1 MEIALIGLTSSGKTA
16 LFEALTGVEGTST
29 GHGAHHGILTVPD
42 QRVEKLAGILHSRK
56 KTYTNIDL
64 VDTAG
69 LSPAGGQATQYNDR
83 ILGEVREA
91 DGLLFVIRTFRSE
104 SVSHPSGGVNPKR
117 DLSALLGD
125 LHVSDLGII
134 EKRLEKLDSVIAKLP
149 KDQRD
154 RHIAEQRV
162 LGIVRNSIEEG
173 SHPDLSD
180 VTDADLQTVKGYG
193 FFSLKPG
200 VVVANVGDLTD
211 PDENA
216 GLDDLEE
223 FSRDLGLPLVAINAA
238 LEGELRDFPPEER
251 GDYYR
256 EMGLSG
262 SAVESIIA
270 TVYQGLDVETF
281 LTGGETES
289 RAWPLARG
297 STAPEAA
304 GTVHT
309 DMQRGFIRAEVVAY
323 NDLVASGSMA
333 EAKKNGQVRLE
344 GKDYIVQD
352 GDVVFFHFSK

>member
-16 LFEALTGVEGTST
+16 LFEALTGVAGTST

-42 QRVEKLAGILHSRK
+42 ERVDKLAEILNSKK
-56 KTYTNIDL
+56 KTFTNIDL
-64 VDTAG
+64 VDIAG
-69 LSPAGGQATQYNDR
+69 LSPASGQSAQYNDR

-91 DGLLFVIRTFRSE
+91 DGLLFVVRTFRSA
-104 SVSHPSGGVNPKR
+104 SASHPSGSVDPKR

-134 EKRLEKLDSVIAKLP
+134 EKRLEKLDSIIARLP

-162 LGIVRNSIEEG
+162 LGIIRDAIEEG
-173 SHPDLSD
+173 TQPDLSD

-200 VVVANVGDLTD
+200 LVVANVGDLTD
-211 PDENA
+211 LDEKA
-216 GLDDLEE
+216 DLDALENLA
-223 FSRDLGLPLVAINAA
+223 RDLGLPLVPINAA

-251 GDYYR
+251 AEYYR
-256 EMGLSG
+256 EMGLPG
-262 SAVESIIA
+262 SAVESLIS
-270 TVYQGLDVETF
+270 TVYRGLDVETF
-281 LTGGETES
+281 LTAGETES
-289 RAWPLARG
+289 RAWPLVRG

-323 NDLVASGSMA
+323 DDLVASGSMA
-333 EAKKNGQVRLE
+333 EAKKHGQVRLE

-352 GDVVFFHFSK
+352 GDVIFFHFSK